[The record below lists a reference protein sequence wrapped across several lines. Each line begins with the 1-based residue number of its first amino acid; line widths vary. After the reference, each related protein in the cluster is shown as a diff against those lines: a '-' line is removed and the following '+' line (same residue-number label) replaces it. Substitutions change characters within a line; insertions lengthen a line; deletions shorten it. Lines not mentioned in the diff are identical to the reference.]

1 MAGVALVACQNKEED
16 VVESTCV
23 PEDDVV
29 FYAEM
34 EHEQDTKVFAD
45 ANLKV
50 LWDADDL
57 ITIFNKYTYN
67 RQYRFQGETGDNA
80 GVFKPEPNEEM
91 VTGNEISTIYA
102 VYPYQPS
109 TTISNASVISYVL
122 PENQEYARN
131 SFGKGANLMVSS
143 TEDNFLLFRNV
154 GGYLGIKLYGEGVS
168 ISQVSIQGNNG
179 EILSGKASI
188 TAPINGIPEISMAAD
203 ADPLVSVVS
212 ATPVALG
219 SSAEDYTEFW
229 FVLPPVTFEEG
240 LTVTVTDAMGRTFQQ
255 STTNTITI
263 ERSRITRLAPVEV
276 EIEGQPANQIWY
288 TTSDGEIVEPNN
300 PDGFGANIVSNTYEN
315 GLGIITFDQPLT
327 SIGQYAFRGGNLASI
342 IFPEGV
348 EELNNYVCLWCYDLT
363 SVSIPNSVTKITS
376 NAFSGCYNLSS
387 YSGKFATP
395 DGRLLIMDGT
405 VITFAPG
412 GLSAY
417 EIPEGVTVIGGSS
430 FANTQ
435 NLRSIV
441 IPEGVTTIEA
451 WAFEGSGLTSIN
463 IPNSVE
469 SFGTAPFRGCDRLA
483 SITGKFASEDER
495 LLVVD
500 GEVIASAMVGLSEYA
515 IPDGITIL
523 GYGSFAYSPIVSLV
537 IPEGVWAIDYD
548 VFWACSEMQSIVLP
562 STIEMILENSFSY
575 CESLQS
581 IIICADVPPEIPS
594 GLFSTTNDCPIYVPD
609 EAILDYVEAENWS
622 EYADRIQGIMYMDIG
637 TEQPNNEI
645 WYTSTDGEI
654 VEPYASVSG
663 STMISNTY
671 KNGKGI
677 MRFDSEIDAISS
689 NAFKGCE
696 NLSSISLP
704 QIVDL
709 VICEG
714 AFMDCYSLTSVELQ
728 EGIVWIGDNA
738 FNACP
743 FTSIQLPES
752 LEGIGERAFA
762 NTALT
767 LVTIPENTEI
777 GEAAFS
783 NCRSLRSFESEY
795 ATEDGLLLI
804 IDAMVNSCAIAGMA
818 DVAEYQIPE
827 GVTSIGPL
835 AFAACTKTNFI
846 MPESLNC
853 IYHAAFYCCYGLS
866 DVILPKSVWYIESQA
881 FDACRGMQSITVLS
895 QKPPQGGRSMLDGT
909 NNCPIYV
916 PAASVE
922 AYKEAEYWS
931 EYADRI
937 QAIPDD
943 SPIIEFADENI
954 KADLVAAFDT
964 NGDGEISMA
973 EAAAVTSIDD
983 VFSVGSSNLDPAPY
997 TSFDEF
1003 QYFTSV
1009 RSIKWSTFR
1018 YWGKLT
1024 SIILPEGL
1032 EGIGNGAFQYCDLL
1046 SNCVLPSTLERLG
1059 SNVFFACHSLEE
1071 ITLPESVESV
1081 GESVFQACSGLK
1093 AIYGKFASEDHRCL
1107 IVDGVLNSFAYAGL
1121 EEYTFP
1127 NEVEVIGNCALR
1139 NCHFTGSVHC
1149 GRNVQ
1154 HMGVEAFAYSRM
1166 KVITFEEGLKY
1177 IAASAIRGCSASSLV
1192 IPASVIWIGTG
1203 AFVHAFE
1210 SITFL
1215 STVPPEADGDL
1226 FSDNYDKTT
1235 FPIYV
1240 PAASV
1245 EAYQTAPYWSDSADR
1260 IHPLGDAMEAVDL
1273 GLPSGLK
1280 WATCNVGATS
1290 PEGYGG
1296 YFAWGE
1302 TETKD
1307 NYDWPTYKWCN
1318 DTVITKY
1325 NYDTS
1330 QGDVDN
1336 KTVLEQQDDAA
1347 SVIWGGSWR
1356 MPTDAEWTELIENC
1370 TWTWITHNGVK
1381 GSLVTS
1387 NINGNSIFLPADGFK
1402 TELYHFNLES
1412 VCSYWS
1418 STLDTFNPFSPNKD
1432 FDQNRALIVKY
1443 YSGDATMNVGCRC
1456 DGYSIRPVTE

>member
-327 SIGQYAFRGGNLASI
+327 SIGQYAFRSGNLASI

-363 SVSIPNSVTKITS
+363 SVSIPNSVAKITS

-654 VEPYASVSG
+654 VEPYATVSG

-671 KNGKGI
+671 KNGKGV
-677 MRFDSEIDAISS
+677 MRFDSEIDVISS
-689 NAFKGCE
+689 YAFKGCE
-696 NLSSISLP
+696 NLSSITLP
-704 QIVDL
+704 EIVDL
-709 VICEG
+709 GICEG
-714 AFMDCYSLTSVELQ
+714 AFMDCYSLTSVELP

-767 LVTIPENTEI
+767 SVTIPENTGI

-916 PAASVE
+916 PDKSVD
-922 AYKEAEYWS
+922 AYKQAEYWS
-931 EYADRI
+931 DYADRI
-937 QAIPDD
+937 QARPVK
-943 SPIIEFADENI
+943 N
-954 KADLVAAFDT
+954 
-964 NGDGEISMA
+964 
-973 EAAAVTSIDD
+973 
-983 VFSVGSSNLDPAPY
+983 Y
-997 TSFDEF
+997 
-1003 QYFTSV
+1003 
-1009 RSIKWSTFR
+1009 
-1018 YWGKLT
+1018 LT
-1024 SIILPEGL
+1024 
-1032 EGIGNGAFQYCDLL
+1032 
-1046 SNCVLPSTLERLG
+1046 
-1059 SNVFFACHSLEE
+1059 
-1071 ITLPESVESV
+1071 
-1081 GESVFQACSGLK
+1081 
-1093 AIYGKFASEDHRCL
+1093 FASEGTSTISL
-1107 IVDGVLNSFAYAGL
+1107 TNSGNAAPVLYYSYDKQSWTLWDYSEL
-1121 EEYTFP
+1121 EFTENTPLHICGDNPNGFCKGYPNYSTF
-1127 NEVEVIGNCALR
+1127 
-1139 NCHFTGSVHC
+1139 
-1149 GRNVQ
+1149 
-1154 HMGVEAFAYSRM
+1154 
-1166 KVITFEEGLKY
+1166 
-1177 IAASAIRGCSASSLV
+1177 SS
-1192 IPASVIWIGTG
+1192 G
-1203 AFVHAFE
+1203 
-1210 SITFL
+1210 
-1215 STVPPEADGDL
+1215 GDL
-1226 FSDNYDKTT
+1226 FGISGSIMSLINKDEDVQKVPWCGFYALFSGCENLTT
-1235 FPIYV
+1235 PPSLPATQVNISCYYEMFKDCTSLTTAPELPATSLFECDACYQEMFSGCTSLVSV
-1240 PAASV
+1240 PASLPATVLSRSCYREMFRGCTSLVSAPALPAEELTDGCYAHMFLDCSSLAKAPALPAKKLANYCYGNMFRNCTSLSV
-1245 EAYQTAPYWSDSADR
+1245 APELPATELVEECYWCMFWGCTSLTAAPVLPAKTLVADCYNRMFISCSNLQYVKCLATDISAENCVQFWMSGVSNTGTFVKAAGVSDWVSGVHG
-1260 IHPLGDAMEAVDL
+1260 I
-1273 GLPSGLK
+1273 PSG
-1280 WATCNVGATS
+1280 W
-1290 PEGYGG
+1290 
-1296 YFAWGE
+1296 
-1302 TETKD
+1302 
-1307 NYDWPTYKWCN
+1307 
-1318 DTVITKY
+1318 
-1325 NYDTS
+1325 
-1330 QGDVDN
+1330 
-1336 KTVLEQQDDAA
+1336 TVLE
-1347 SVIWGGSWR
+1347 
-1356 MPTDAEWTELIENC
+1356 E
-1370 TWTWITHNGVK
+1370 
-1381 GSLVTS
+1381 
-1387 NINGNSIFLPADGFK
+1387 
-1402 TELYHFNLES
+1402 
-1412 VCSYWS
+1412 
-1418 STLDTFNPFSPNKD
+1418 
-1432 FDQNRALIVKY
+1432 
-1443 YSGDATMNVGCRC
+1443 
-1456 DGYSIRPVTE
+1456 